1 MEIRINRRLL
11 LDLTASLSIVE
22 TDTTHV
28 KFLFELPLKG
38 GEGDVSPLAPRFLPV
53 SRLSTVGRRKTRWD
67 VSRPCFPLDE
77 ARTHTHGPAHD
88 QPGAIFHG
96 ILLPSAHATP
106 RQNAR
111 RRRDASFYLSPIYL
125 PTRSLP
131 NRPRRAHDPA
141 GDRFEKL
148 LIVPFLEGARHILS
162 SCARGINAGL
172 LLPPRGKNPSS
183 RLRLDW
189 PSRGFLEE
197 VRIDGWGHR
206 RRRIERE
213 TSSVICSVSNRD
225 GDYRGKLCTIQIK
238 LYDTIKN

>member
-162 SCARGINAGL
+162 SCARGINATSREEPL
-172 LLPPRGKNPSS
+172 VSSSS
-183 RLRLDW
+183 RLAVERVPRGGANRWVGTPKETNREGDEQRHLFRLESGW
-189 PSRGFLEE
+189 RLSRKIVHDPNQA
-197 VRIDGWGHR
+197 VR
-206 RRRIERE
+206 
-213 TSSVICSVSNRD
+213 
-225 GDYRGKLCTIQIK
+225 
-238 LYDTIKN
+238 YD